1 MCKLVLLWYPIYHGG
16 FLYSLLFFVP
26 LFFLMDDFKSPF
38 LLSSSHIYFFIC
50 LICSVDIMTFL
61 FHLLYSSVS
70 EFPFGSFSWLI
81 SLLTFCLCII
91 SLIFL
96 TLYYNSIS
104 FLKTVILISSVKS
117 KLPMTLASVT
127 KRLCDL
133 RWFHVSLIFHVL
145 EVLYCCLHFWSSSY
159 LFQPL

>member
-16 FLYSLLFFVP
+16 FLHSLLFFVP
-26 LFFLMDDFKSPF
+26 LFFLMDNFKSPSYF
-38 LLSSSHIYFFIC
+38 LVHTFFSSAWSVLQILWLFFFIYC
-50 LICSVDIMTFL
+50 ILQFQNFHLVL
-61 FHLLYSSVS
+61 FHDLYHCWPFVCVL
-70 EFPFGSFSWLI
+70 FPWFFW
-81 SLLTFCLCII
+81 
-91 SLIFL
+91 

-104 FLKTVILISSVKS
+104 FLKIVILISSVKS

-133 RWFHVSLIFHVL
+133 WWFHVSLIFHVL
-145 EVLYCCLHFWSSSY
+145 EVLYCCVHFWSSSY